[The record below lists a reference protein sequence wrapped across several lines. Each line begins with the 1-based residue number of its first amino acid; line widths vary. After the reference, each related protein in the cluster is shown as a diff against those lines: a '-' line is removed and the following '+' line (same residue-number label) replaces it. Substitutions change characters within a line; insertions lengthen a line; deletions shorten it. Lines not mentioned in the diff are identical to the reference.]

1 LRFFPLPLARTPALL
16 YNPRCLALSQ
26 ARQEESI
33 ATGGTDMQP
42 FEKLG
47 AFYLG
52 QEHDLST
59 GERLENLVM
68 YDARDLTTHAV
79 CLGMTGSGKTGLCI
93 DLLEEAALDS
103 VPAIIIDPKGDV
115 TNLLL
120 TFPELRP
127 QDFQPWVNVDDAR
140 RKNMSVEEY
149 AQFIAGLWRKGLAD
163 WQQGPERIRTL
174 KDSADF
180 RIYTPGSDAGLPI
193 SIVASLKAPGLSW
206 EGNAES
212 LREQIQG
219 TVSALLGL
227 VDIEADPLKNREH
240 ILLSSIFEHFWRQ
253 GKDLDLK
260 QLISAVQ
267 SPPVRQLGVFDVDTF
282 FPEKDRFGLAMALNN
297 IVASPSFGTWVQGE
311 PLDVS
316 GLLHTPTGKPRHSIF
331 YIAHLSDAERMFF
344 VTLLLEQLVS
354 WMRQQSGTTSLRAL
368 LYIDET
374 FGYFPPVANPPSK
387 QPLLT
392 LLKQARAF
400 GLGVMLTTQNPV
412 DVDYKGLSNAGTWFI
427 GKLQTEQDKARLL
440 DGLQSVSAA
449 AGGAMDRR
457 QLDKIISGLGSRV
470 FLMHNVHEDQP
481 VIFYTRWA
489 MSYLRGPL
497 TRPQVREL
505 MSEAKSEAGPAR
517 AEQPDTTV
525 PAQAATPAKVATAP
539 SAPEGYSSTPPALSP
554 NVPQVWLPARL
565 SASAAVSELEKQLG
579 SRVEATESTLVYE
592 PRLLA
597 SGEVQFVDRTRKVNE
612 GRQVSLLME
621 PREVSAIV
629 RWQDAHPTSVGIEG
643 VEQQPEADALF
654 ALVPEELNSASKL
667 KSLAKDFSDFL
678 YRGQTFDLSYNPEL
692 KLYSKPSES
701 ERDFAIRAQQVARE
715 KRDAEVGKLRK
726 KYERQLDRLEDRLA
740 REERELDEDQAKYQ
754 ARRQEELISAGETI
768 VGFLGILGSRRR
780 TGLSRTATKR
790 RLTSQAKADIEE
802 SEAEIARLKEETEEL
817 QQAFEEEATAIGDK
831 WSATLDEIEVFAVR
845 PRRKDVDVQ
854 IVALA
859 WAPYWE
865 IGHATASGRVTHDRV
880 AAWG

>member
-1 LRFFPLPLARTPALL
+1 
-16 YNPRCLALSQ
+16 
-26 ARQEESI
+26 
-33 ATGGTDMQP
+33 MQP

-47 AFYLG
+47 AFFLG
-52 QEHDLST
+52 QEFDLASDK
-59 GERLENLVM
+59 RLDNLVM

-79 CLGMTGSGKTGLCI
+79 CVGMTGSGKTGLCI

-127 QDFQPWVNVDDAR
+127 EDFEPWVNVDDAR
-140 RKNMSVEEY
+140 RKNMSVAEY
-149 AQFIAGLWRKGLAD
+149 AQYVADLWRKGLAD

-193 SIVASLKAPGLSW
+193 SILASLEAPALSW
-206 EGNAES
+206 EDSAE
-212 LREQIQG
+212 LVREQIQG

-227 VDIEADPLKNREH
+227 IGIQADPLQSREH

-253 GKDLDLK
+253 NKDLDLR
-260 QLISAVQ
+260 QLITAVQ

-282 FPEKDRFGLAMALNN
+282 FPEKDRFGLAMSLNN
-297 IVASPSFGTWVQGE
+297 IIAAPSFSAWVQGE
-311 PLDVS
+311 ALDIS
-316 GLLHTPTGKPRHSIF
+316 KLLYTPAGKPRHSIF

-344 VTLLLEQLVS
+344 VTLLLEQLVT

-374 FGYFPPVANPPSK
+374 FGFFPPVANPPSK

-449 AGGAMDRR
+449 AGSATDRP

-470 FLMHNVHEDQP
+470 FLLHNVHEERP

-505 MSEAKSEAGPAR
+505 MSGVQADIPA
-517 AEQPDTTV
+517 V
-525 PAQAATPAKVATAP
+525 GATAP
-539 SAPEGYSSTPPALSP
+539 SATAPAAAAAPATTAAGPAAPEGYSSAPPALSP
-554 NVPQVWLPARL
+554 STPQVWFPARM
-565 SASAAVSELEKQLG
+565 SVSAALKQLEEQLG
-579 SRVEATESTLVYE
+579 SRVEAAESTLVYE

-597 SGEVQFVDRTRKVNE
+597 SGEVQFVDRTRKVDE
-612 GRQVSLLME
+612 SRQLSLLVE
-621 PREVSAIV
+621 PQNLGAIV
-629 RWQDAHPTSVGIEG
+629 RWQDALPADVDVDGL
-643 VEQQPEADALF
+643 EQEPEAEALF
-654 ALVPEELNSASKL
+654 AAVPDALNSASEL
-667 KSLAKDFSDFL
+667 KALAQDFDDFL
-678 YRGQTFDLSYNPEL
+678 YREQTFTLFYNPEL
-692 KLYSKPSES
+692 KLYSEPGES
-701 ERDFAIRAQQVARE
+701 ERDFRIRAQQVARE
-715 KRDAEVGKLRK
+715 KRDEEVEKLRK
-726 KYERQLDRLEDRLA
+726 KYESQLDRLEDRLA
-740 REERELDEDQAKYQ
+740 REQRELAEDQAKYQ
-754 ARRQEELISAGETI
+754 ARKQEELISAGETI
-768 VGFLGILGSRRR
+768 AGLLGVLGSRRS
-780 TGLSRTATKR
+780 TGLSRAATKR

-802 SEAEIARLKEETEEL
+802 SEAEIERLKEESEEL
-817 QQAFEEEATAIGDK
+817 QRSFEEEATAIGDK
-831 WSATLDEIEVFAVR
+831 WTATLEQMETFQVR
-845 PRRKDVDVQ
+845 PRRKDVNVQ

-865 IGHATASGRVTHDRV
+865 IGYTAASGRLTHDRV
-880 AAWG
+880 PAWS